1 MLPLIVT
8 VTCTTAS
15 PDHTK
20 FDVEQRSLI
29 AESLVLV
36 CDSVQLLRIR
46 VVHLLVQHLAQRPV
60 HRPAPVLAFGFPFE
74 LRFHGRASLMRQK
87 YIALAAAR

>member
-1 MLPLIVT
+1 M
-8 VTCTTAS
+8 S
-15 PDHTK
+15 SM
-20 FDVEQRSLI
+20 QGSLI

-36 CDSVQLLRIR
+36 RDSVQLLR
-46 VVHLLVQHLAQRPV
+46 VVQLLVHHLAQRLV
-60 HRPAPVLAFGFPFE
+60 HRPAPVLAFGLPFD